1 MQVLLLCLLLICSS
15 FAVTFAANCNAGY
28 TGSWESHPALLTLID
43 ASQTTSTSPADLS
56 GGGMTWNPQNTVE
69 HTTDSDVP
77 CWDLNGGCLATSSR
91 LVVGSSY
98 TLFYYWKP
106 GSASN
111 KVLHHGGT
119 YFDAPVRAKSHV
131 LQFYAMSRNSGP
143 SGYYSTGYLITLD
156 TWQTLIVTGVATNVA
171 SGVGT
176 ATYYV
181 NGVSGAGVSVH
192 RGRGTATFRDVV
204 EDFSRQNDIPFAP
217 RMGANALKD
226 GKQIFLFGSV
236 PVYFDK
242 SVVFALRGS
251 LWFPT
256 SFEDLVL
263 AANA

>member
-1 MQVLLLCLLLICSS
+1 MI
-15 FAVTFAANCNAGY
+15 
-28 TGSWESHPALLTLID
+28 
-43 ASQTTSTSPADLS
+43 
-56 GGGMTWNPQNTVE
+56 
-69 HTTDSDVP
+69 
-77 CWDLNGGCLATSSR
+77 
-91 LVVGSSY
+91 
-98 TLFYYWKP
+98 
-106 GSASN
+106 SASSKMDN
-111 KVLHHGGT
+111 DALEDLMPPKSAEINYHSVLARRT
-119 YFDAPVRAKSHV
+119 KENRLREETEMRAK
-131 LQFYAMSRNSGP
+131 
-143 SGYYSTGYLITLD
+143 
-156 TWQTLIVTGVATNVA
+156 VATEKFDLQDHPVA
-171 SGVGT
+171 
-176 ATYYV
+176 
-181 NGVSGAGVSVH
+181 GAGVSVH